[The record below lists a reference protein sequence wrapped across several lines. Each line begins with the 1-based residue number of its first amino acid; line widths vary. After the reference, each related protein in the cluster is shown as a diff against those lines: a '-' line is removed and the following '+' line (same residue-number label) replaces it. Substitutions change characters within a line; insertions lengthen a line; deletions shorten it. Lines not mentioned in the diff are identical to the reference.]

1 MRVGISG
8 MPGVGKTTLAV
19 KVVEAASSAGLR
31 VGGFVTKEIRSGRER
46 VGFSVVR
53 LADGAT
59 AVLARVGA
67 GGEPRVGRYVV
78 DLSAC
83 RLMAEALAAPADLL
97 VVDEVGAMEA
107 KCPGFL
113 DAVKSAVAAAPRAL
127 LVVHRNYVS
136 LVEGWGVEV
145 LWLTREE
152 WSRVLSLVL
161 AKLGLARKI

>member
-1 MRVGISG
+1 VKVGISG

-19 KVVEAASSAGLR
+19 RVVEAASSAGLK
-31 VGGFVTKEIRSGRER
+31 VSGFVTKEVRSGRER
-46 VGFSVVR
+46 AGFSVVR
-53 LADGAT
+53 LTDGAT
-59 AVLARVGA
+59 AVLARVGS
-67 GGEPRVGRYVV
+67 GEPRVGKYVV

-83 RLMAEALAAPADLL
+83 RLMAESLAPADLL

-113 DAVKSAVAAAPRAL
+113 DAVRSAVAAAPRAL

-161 AKLGLARKI
+161 AKLSLSRKV